1 MQESLNLWLL
11 GLVAQPLVPAA
22 SRGVGTRQSVLGMS
36 SSLEVKVFY
45 PT

>member
-1 MQESLNLWLL
+1 VSFQLATSASSPTFFADM
-11 GLVAQPLVPAA
+11 PARTPA
-22 SRGVGTRQSVLGMS
+22 WQGVLGMS